1 MVEASLQHI
10 FNNGRYEEQF
20 FNLTTLNVVA
30 LMQQKTNIVHIKYM
44 LSIAL
49 NK

>member
-20 FNLTTLNVVA
+20 INLTTLNVVL
-30 LMQQKTNIVHIKYM
+30 LMQQTTNILQINYAQYSSK
-44 LSIAL
+44 
-49 NK
+49 